1 MSTKELERAVS
12 QLSSAELDEFA
23 VWFAE
28 FQQEA
33 WDRQI
38 AEDSEAGRLD
48 RFRLEANREFE
59 AGLCR
64 KL

>member
-1 MSTKELERAVS
+1 MSAKELERAVS
-12 QLSSAELDEFA
+12 QLSRVEFNEFA

-38 AEDSEAGRLD
+38 AEDSESGRLD
-48 RFRLEANREFE
+48 RFRLEANQEFE
-59 AGLCR
+59 AGLYR
-64 KL
+64 EL